1 VFVGG
6 LDDVSFKLM
15 LNSVLKRLDEVGETE
30 IAEVSDE
37 TAIN

>member
-1 VFVGG
+1 MFVGG